1 MLSCTAKRIDGTGET
16 IQGNMSMNRDDRR
29 NSVDLP
35 QDEAE
40 LERLVTEIRLPD
52 AYAQE
57 LAKERQDSLA
67 KVPGS
72 LGKLEEI
79 SVRIAGI
86 TGKVTGNSLKKQCV
100 ALFCADNGVISEGVA
115 SAPNSVTLSQTV
127 NFTRRITGVSSQA
140 KYFGIDILDIDMGVA
155 GEIPPE
161 LYTDKMLTES
171 GNIPVKIVNRRIAR
185 GTKNLAKENAMTRD
199 RAVRGILTGLT

>member
-1 MLSCTAKRIDGTGET
+1 
-16 IQGNMSMNRDDRR
+16 MSMNRDDRR

-100 ALFCADNGVISEGVA
+100 ALFCADNGVSPKNRKLLFKIATNHSISPFGSRFRSSFSVKVWHKPWA
-115 SAPNSVTLSQTV
+115 FCFSYFYINLVILSLPRYKPNLSM
-127 NFTRRITGVSSQA
+127 IWA
-140 KYFGIDILDIDMGVA
+140 
-155 GEIPPE
+155 
-161 LYTDKMLTES
+161 
-171 GNIPVKIVNRRIAR
+171 
-185 GTKNLAKENAMTRD
+185 LAKMTSPS
-199 RAVRGILTGLT
+199 